1 MKAFILDS
9 FPLILVLGLSWCPFI
24 SVLGYRWRM
33 NPPAD
38 PQTSPRQNLA
48 MAPGP
53 FGYRWRMNPPLLTD
67 PHKPSMLYQKRQD
80 VAMAPG
86 PLGSFGS
93 SSSFG
98 YSGPPSPPGPFGGG
112 TVVHRT
118 YYTSSYPSS
127 YPAYPNTV
135 LNGQSS
141 YGSPWTGTAGRNWSG
156 LSRQPPQ
163 ATSNRVPFGS
173 TNNDLGS
180 LTNYLTMTSRQLE
193 EMMKKQNIPV
203 GQSSYGSP
211 GTGTA
216 GHKVRNWGI
225 LSRQPPQT
233 TGQSSYGSPGTGT
246 AGWDWSGLGRQPPQT
261 TSNRPQFGSTN
272 SDLGS
277 LTNDLTMTS
286 RELEEMMKK
295 QNIPVITS
303 NTAATPGPFEE
314 LLSKFNP
321 KTPSLP
327 PASLLNANPSF
338 NRDPLSNYNSSP
350 NAGSRSNSFG
360 PPSTNSFGRP
370 STNSFGP
377 PSTNSFGP
385 PSTNS
390 FGAPSTN
397 SFSPP
402 STNSFGTPSG
412 SSDSKSD
419 SGLTVDKLKQLFKE
433 HESFPIKAK
442 TSAPSTNSF
451 GPPSTNSFGT
461 PSGSSDSKSD
471 SGLTVD
477 SLKQLFKEHE
487 SFPIKAKTS
496 APPKGKPSSNR
507 GSSNAGRRSNNKASG
522 KKRKP
527 TNDAPATP
535 EAGRWVGDV
544 FIPADIDAID
554 MPEILKMSAAR
565 HIAKKKLEKQQQT
578 DTGRAIEREVSGPLQ
593 FKGNDPEIK
602 RINRE
607 LLKRDGGYLLDG
619 DFYQKT
625 NEARE
630 RTLELHDEYRAL
642 HYGCEMAYDDR
653 LDKVAQ
659 AYADHLAERVAKY
672 GMQEM
677 KHSTGTKLGENL
689 FKTASD
695 DHLIK
700 DPVKVVEDA
709 VDSWYSEI
717 STYNDYG
724 NPDTI
729 NTDTS
734 RFCIGHF
741 TQLVWRDSRYL
752 GFGISRYVY
761 NGTAVYIVVCNYD
774 PAGNVV
780 GLYAS
785 NVLKEGDWDDEGPPE
800 VFCPRRTVYP
810 HANDTQPPETYFHD
824 DDGNIIDLEGNVYVD
839 TARYYLQRR
848 ANGQA

>member
-67 PHKPSMLYQKRQD
+67 PHKPSILYQKRQD

-93 SSSFG
+93 SSSF
-98 YSGPPSPPGPFGGG
+98 GPFGGG

-163 ATSNRVPFGS
+163 ATSNRG
-173 TNNDLGS
+173 
-180 LTNYLTMTSRQLE
+180 
-193 EMMKKQNIPV
+193 K
-203 GQSSYGSP
+203 SSYGSP

-216 GHKVRNWGI
+216 GHKVRNWGT
-225 LSRQPPQT
+225 LS
-233 TGQSSYGSPGTGT
+233 
-246 AGWDWSGLGRQPPQT
+246 RQPPQT

-277 LTNDLTMTS
+277 LTNDLTMT
-286 RELEEMMKK
+286 R
-295 QNIPVITS
+295 
-303 NTAATPGPFEE
+303 PFEE

-377 PSTNSFGP
+377 PSTNSFGT

-390 FGAPSTN
+390 YGPPSTN

-451 GPPSTNSFGT
+451 GT

-487 SFPIKAKTS
+487 SFPVKAKTS
-496 APPKGKPSSNR
+496 APPKGKPSFNR

-578 DTGRAIEREVSGPLQ
+578 ETGRAIEREVSGPLQ

-630 RTLELHDEYRAL
+630 RALELHDEYRAL

>member
-1 MKAFILDS
+1 
-9 FPLILVLGLSWCPFI
+9 
-24 SVLGYRWRM
+24 
-33 NPPAD
+33 
-38 PQTSPRQNLA
+38 
-48 MAPGP
+48 
-53 FGYRWRMNPPLLTD
+53 
-67 PHKPSMLYQKRQD
+67 
-80 VAMAPG
+80 
-86 PLGSFGS
+86 
-93 SSSFG
+93 
-98 YSGPPSPPGPFGGG
+98 
-112 TVVHRT
+112 
-118 YYTSSYPSS
+118 
-127 YPAYPNTV
+127 
-135 LNGQSS
+135 
-141 YGSPWTGTAGRNWSG
+141 
-156 LSRQPPQ
+156 
-163 ATSNRVPFGS
+163 
-173 TNNDLGS
+173 
-180 LTNYLTMTSRQLE
+180 MTSRQLE
-193 EMMKKQNIPV
+193 EMMKKQNIPI

-225 LSRQPPQT
+225 LS
-233 TGQSSYGSPGTGT
+233 
-246 AGWDWSGLGRQPPQT
+246 RQPPQT

-295 QNIPVITS
+295 QNIPIITS

-390 FGAPSTN
+390 FGTPSGSSDSKSDSGLTVDKLKQLFKEHE
-397 SFSPP
+397 SFPIKAKTSAP

-451 GPPSTNSFGT
+451 SPPSTNSFGTPSTNSFGTPSGSSDSKSDSGLTVDKLKQLFKEHESFPIKAKTSAPSTNSFSPPSTNSFGTPSTNSFGT

-496 APPKGKPSSNR
+496 APPKGKPSFNR

-607 LLKRDGGYLLDG
+607 LLKRDGGYILDG

-630 RTLELHDEYRAL
+630 RALELHDEYRAL

>member
-1 MKAFILDS
+1 
-9 FPLILVLGLSWCPFI
+9 
-24 SVLGYRWRM
+24 
-33 NPPAD
+33 
-38 PQTSPRQNLA
+38 
-48 MAPGP
+48 
-53 FGYRWRMNPPLLTD
+53 
-67 PHKPSMLYQKRQD
+67 
-80 VAMAPG
+80 
-86 PLGSFGS
+86 
-93 SSSFG
+93 
-98 YSGPPSPPGPFGGG
+98 
-112 TVVHRT
+112 
-118 YYTSSYPSS
+118 
-127 YPAYPNTV
+127 
-135 LNGQSS
+135 
-141 YGSPWTGTAGRNWSG
+141 
-156 LSRQPPQ
+156 
-163 ATSNRVPFGS
+163 
-173 TNNDLGS
+173 
-180 LTNYLTMTSRQLE
+180 MTSRQLE
-193 EMMKKQNIPV
+193 EMMKKQNIPI

-225 LSRQPPQT
+225 LS
-233 TGQSSYGSPGTGT
+233 
-246 AGWDWSGLGRQPPQT
+246 RQPPQT

-295 QNIPVITS
+295 QNIPIVSNITSRPS
-303 NTAATPGPFEE
+303 NTAATTGPFEE

-390 FGAPSTN
+390 FGTPSGSSDSKSDSGLTVDKLKQLFKEHE
-397 SFSPP
+397 SFPIKAKTSAP

-451 GPPSTNSFGT
+451 SPPSTNSFGTPSTNSFGTPSGSSDSKSDSGLTVDKLKQLFKEHESFPIKAKTSAPSTNSFSPPSTNSFGTPSTNSFGT

-496 APPKGKPSSNR
+496 APPKGKPSFNR

-630 RTLELHDEYRAL
+630 RALELHDEYRAL

>member
-1 MKAFILDS
+1 
-9 FPLILVLGLSWCPFI
+9 
-24 SVLGYRWRM
+24 
-33 NPPAD
+33 
-38 PQTSPRQNLA
+38 
-48 MAPGP
+48 
-53 FGYRWRMNPPLLTD
+53 
-67 PHKPSMLYQKRQD
+67 
-80 VAMAPG
+80 
-86 PLGSFGS
+86 
-93 SSSFG
+93 
-98 YSGPPSPPGPFGGG
+98 
-112 TVVHRT
+112 
-118 YYTSSYPSS
+118 
-127 YPAYPNTV
+127 
-135 LNGQSS
+135 
-141 YGSPWTGTAGRNWSG
+141 
-156 LSRQPPQ
+156 
-163 ATSNRVPFGS
+163 
-173 TNNDLGS
+173 
-180 LTNYLTMTSRQLE
+180 MTSRQLE
-193 EMMKKQNIPV
+193 EMMKKQNIPI

-225 LSRQPPQT
+225 LS
-233 TGQSSYGSPGTGT
+233 
-246 AGWDWSGLGRQPPQT
+246 RQPPQT

-295 QNIPVITS
+295 QNIPIVSNITS

-390 FGAPSTN
+390 FGTPSGSSDSKSDSGLTVDKLKQLFKEHE
-397 SFSPP
+397 SFPIKAKTSAP

-451 GPPSTNSFGT
+451 SPPSTNSFGTPSTNSFGTPSGSSDSKSDSGLTVDKLKQLFKEHESFPIKAKTSAPSTNSFSPPSTNSFGTPSTNSFGT

-496 APPKGKPSSNR
+496 APPKGKPSFNR

-607 LLKRDGGYLLDG
+607 LLKRDGGYILDG

-630 RTLELHDEYRAL
+630 RALELHDEYRAL

>member
-1 MKAFILDS
+1 
-9 FPLILVLGLSWCPFI
+9 
-24 SVLGYRWRM
+24 
-33 NPPAD
+33 
-38 PQTSPRQNLA
+38 
-48 MAPGP
+48 
-53 FGYRWRMNPPLLTD
+53 
-67 PHKPSMLYQKRQD
+67 
-80 VAMAPG
+80 
-86 PLGSFGS
+86 
-93 SSSFG
+93 
-98 YSGPPSPPGPFGGG
+98 
-112 TVVHRT
+112 
-118 YYTSSYPSS
+118 
-127 YPAYPNTV
+127 
-135 LNGQSS
+135 
-141 YGSPWTGTAGRNWSG
+141 
-156 LSRQPPQ
+156 
-163 ATSNRVPFGS
+163 
-173 TNNDLGS
+173 
-180 LTNYLTMTSRQLE
+180 MTSRQLE
-193 EMMKKQNIPV
+193 EMMKKQNIPI

-225 LSRQPPQT
+225 LS
-233 TGQSSYGSPGTGT
+233 
-246 AGWDWSGLGRQPPQT
+246 RQPPQT

-295 QNIPVITS
+295 QNIPIVSNITSRPS
-303 NTAATPGPFEE
+303 NTAATTGPFEE

-360 PPSTNSFGRP
+360 PPSTNSFGTP
-370 STNSFGP
+370 SGSSDSKSDSGLTVDKLKQLFKEHESFP
-377 PSTNSFGP
+377 IKAKTS
-385 PSTNS
+385 
-390 FGAPSTN
+390 APSTN
-397 SFSPP
+397 SFSPPSTNSFGTP

-451 GPPSTNSFGT
+451 SPPSTNSFGTPSTNSFGT

-496 APPKGKPSSNR
+496 APPKGKPSFNR

-607 LLKRDGGYLLDG
+607 LLKRDGGYILDG

-630 RTLELHDEYRAL
+630 RALELHDEYRAL

>member
-1 MKAFILDS
+1 
-9 FPLILVLGLSWCPFI
+9 
-24 SVLGYRWRM
+24 
-33 NPPAD
+33 
-38 PQTSPRQNLA
+38 
-48 MAPGP
+48 
-53 FGYRWRMNPPLLTD
+53 
-67 PHKPSMLYQKRQD
+67 
-80 VAMAPG
+80 
-86 PLGSFGS
+86 
-93 SSSFG
+93 
-98 YSGPPSPPGPFGGG
+98 
-112 TVVHRT
+112 
-118 YYTSSYPSS
+118 
-127 YPAYPNTV
+127 
-135 LNGQSS
+135 
-141 YGSPWTGTAGRNWSG
+141 
-156 LSRQPPQ
+156 
-163 ATSNRVPFGS
+163 
-173 TNNDLGS
+173 
-180 LTNYLTMTSRQLE
+180 MTSRQLE
-193 EMMKKQNIPV
+193 EMMKKQNIPI

-225 LSRQPPQT
+225 LS
-233 TGQSSYGSPGTGT
+233 
-246 AGWDWSGLGRQPPQT
+246 RQPPQT

-295 QNIPVITS
+295 QNIPIITSRPS
-303 NTAATPGPFEE
+303 NTAATTGPFEE

-390 FGAPSTN
+390 FGTPSGSSDSKSDSGLTVDKLKQLFKEHE
-397 SFSPP
+397 SFPIKAKTSAP

-451 GPPSTNSFGT
+451 SPPSTNSFGTPSTNSFGTPSGSSDSKSDSGLTVDKLKQLFKEHESFPIKAKTSAPSTNSFSPPSTNSFGTPSTNSFGT

-496 APPKGKPSSNR
+496 APPKGKPSFNR

-607 LLKRDGGYLLDG
+607 LLKRDGGYILDG

-630 RTLELHDEYRAL
+630 RALELHDEYRAL

>member
-1 MKAFILDS
+1 
-9 FPLILVLGLSWCPFI
+9 
-24 SVLGYRWRM
+24 
-33 NPPAD
+33 
-38 PQTSPRQNLA
+38 
-48 MAPGP
+48 
-53 FGYRWRMNPPLLTD
+53 
-67 PHKPSMLYQKRQD
+67 
-80 VAMAPG
+80 
-86 PLGSFGS
+86 
-93 SSSFG
+93 
-98 YSGPPSPPGPFGGG
+98 
-112 TVVHRT
+112 
-118 YYTSSYPSS
+118 
-127 YPAYPNTV
+127 
-135 LNGQSS
+135 
-141 YGSPWTGTAGRNWSG
+141 
-156 LSRQPPQ
+156 
-163 ATSNRVPFGS
+163 
-173 TNNDLGS
+173 
-180 LTNYLTMTSRQLE
+180 MTSRQLE
-193 EMMKKQNIPV
+193 EMMKKQNIPI

-225 LSRQPPQT
+225 LS
-233 TGQSSYGSPGTGT
+233 
-246 AGWDWSGLGRQPPQT
+246 RQPPQT

-295 QNIPVITS
+295 QNIPIVSNITSRPS
-303 NTAATPGPFEE
+303 NTAATTGPFEE

-390 FGAPSTN
+390 FGTPSGSSDSKSDSGLTVDKLKQLFKEHE
-397 SFSPP
+397 SFPIKAKTSAP

-451 GPPSTNSFGT
+451 SPPSTNSFGTPSTNSFGT

-487 SFPIKAKTS
+487 SFPVKAKTS
-496 APPKGKPSSNR
+496 APPKGKPSFNR

-607 LLKRDGGYLLDG
+607 LLKRDGGYILDG

-630 RTLELHDEYRAL
+630 RALELHDEYRAL

>member
-1 MKAFILDS
+1 
-9 FPLILVLGLSWCPFI
+9 
-24 SVLGYRWRM
+24 
-33 NPPAD
+33 
-38 PQTSPRQNLA
+38 
-48 MAPGP
+48 
-53 FGYRWRMNPPLLTD
+53 
-67 PHKPSMLYQKRQD
+67 
-80 VAMAPG
+80 
-86 PLGSFGS
+86 
-93 SSSFG
+93 
-98 YSGPPSPPGPFGGG
+98 
-112 TVVHRT
+112 
-118 YYTSSYPSS
+118 
-127 YPAYPNTV
+127 
-135 LNGQSS
+135 
-141 YGSPWTGTAGRNWSG
+141 
-156 LSRQPPQ
+156 
-163 ATSNRVPFGS
+163 
-173 TNNDLGS
+173 
-180 LTNYLTMTSRQLE
+180 MTSRQLE
-193 EMMKKQNIPV
+193 EMMKKQNIPI

-225 LSRQPPQT
+225 LS
-233 TGQSSYGSPGTGT
+233 
-246 AGWDWSGLGRQPPQT
+246 RQPPQT

-295 QNIPVITS
+295 QNIPIVSNITSRPS
-303 NTAATPGPFEE
+303 NTAATTGPFEE

-390 FGAPSTN
+390 FGTPSGSSDSKSDSGLTVDKLKQLFKEHE
-397 SFSPP
+397 SFPIKAKTSAP

-451 GPPSTNSFGT
+451 SPPSTNSFGTPSTNSFGTPSGSSDSKSDSGLTVDKLKQLFKEHESFPIKAKTSAPSTNSFSPPSTNSFGTPSTNSFGT

-496 APPKGKPSSNR
+496 APPKGKPSFNR

-607 LLKRDGGYLLDG
+607 LLKRDGGYILDG

-630 RTLELHDEYRAL
+630 RALELHDEYRAL

>member
-1 MKAFILDS
+1 
-9 FPLILVLGLSWCPFI
+9 
-24 SVLGYRWRM
+24 
-33 NPPAD
+33 
-38 PQTSPRQNLA
+38 
-48 MAPGP
+48 
-53 FGYRWRMNPPLLTD
+53 
-67 PHKPSMLYQKRQD
+67 
-80 VAMAPG
+80 
-86 PLGSFGS
+86 
-93 SSSFG
+93 
-98 YSGPPSPPGPFGGG
+98 
-112 TVVHRT
+112 
-118 YYTSSYPSS
+118 
-127 YPAYPNTV
+127 
-135 LNGQSS
+135 
-141 YGSPWTGTAGRNWSG
+141 
-156 LSRQPPQ
+156 
-163 ATSNRVPFGS
+163 
-173 TNNDLGS
+173 
-180 LTNYLTMTSRQLE
+180 MTSRQLE
-193 EMMKKQNIPV
+193 EMMKKQNIPI

-225 LSRQPPQT
+225 LS
-233 TGQSSYGSPGTGT
+233 
-246 AGWDWSGLGRQPPQT
+246 RQPPQT

-295 QNIPVITS
+295 QNIPIVSNITSRPS
-303 NTAATPGPFEE
+303 NTAATTGPFEE

-390 FGAPSTN
+390 FGTPSGSSDSKSDSGLTVDKLKQLFKEHE
-397 SFSPP
+397 SFPIKAKTSAP

-451 GPPSTNSFGT
+451 SPPSTNSFGTPSTNSFGT

-496 APPKGKPSSNR
+496 APPKGKPSFNR

-607 LLKRDGGYLLDG
+607 LLKRDGGYILDG

-630 RTLELHDEYRAL
+630 RALELHDEYRAL

>member
-1 MKAFILDS
+1 
-9 FPLILVLGLSWCPFI
+9 
-24 SVLGYRWRM
+24 
-33 NPPAD
+33 
-38 PQTSPRQNLA
+38 
-48 MAPGP
+48 
-53 FGYRWRMNPPLLTD
+53 
-67 PHKPSMLYQKRQD
+67 
-80 VAMAPG
+80 
-86 PLGSFGS
+86 
-93 SSSFG
+93 
-98 YSGPPSPPGPFGGG
+98 
-112 TVVHRT
+112 
-118 YYTSSYPSS
+118 
-127 YPAYPNTV
+127 
-135 LNGQSS
+135 
-141 YGSPWTGTAGRNWSG
+141 
-156 LSRQPPQ
+156 
-163 ATSNRVPFGS
+163 
-173 TNNDLGS
+173 
-180 LTNYLTMTSRQLE
+180 MTSRQLE
-193 EMMKKQNIPV
+193 EMMKKQNIPI

-225 LSRQPPQT
+225 LS
-233 TGQSSYGSPGTGT
+233 
-246 AGWDWSGLGRQPPQT
+246 RQPPQT

-295 QNIPVITS
+295 QNIPIVSNITSRPS
-303 NTAATPGPFEE
+303 NTAATTGPFEE

-390 FGAPSTN
+390 FGTPSGSSDSKSDSGLTVDKLKQLFKEHESFPIKAKTSAPSTNSFGTPSGSSDSKSDSGLTVDKLKQLFKEHESFPIKAKTSAPSTN
-397 SFSPP
+397 SFSPPSTNSFGTP

-451 GPPSTNSFGT
+451 GT

-496 APPKGKPSSNR
+496 APPKGKPSFNR

-607 LLKRDGGYLLDG
+607 LLKRDGGYILDG

-630 RTLELHDEYRAL
+630 RALELHDEYRAL